1 MKTQGLRSDP
11 EGDVELVEAF
21 WNNERLGL
29 GGATVPIPLVIA
41 DVLASLDGRN
51 IEAAREL
58 REIWLRGVKSC
69 AATRARR
76 IARDR
81 RRAGGARGGE
91 RCWDNII
98 SQMHSEAVDL
108 PLLWSSQKKA
118 DDWVSRTQYFK
129 SV

>member
-81 RRAGGARGGE
+81 RRAGGAQGGVSGVGITLFP
-91 RCWDNII
+91 RCILRQLI
-98 SQMHSEAVDL
+98 YRFCGVHKRKLMIG
-108 PLLWSSQKKA
+108 
-118 DDWVSRTQYFK
+118 
-129 SV
+129 